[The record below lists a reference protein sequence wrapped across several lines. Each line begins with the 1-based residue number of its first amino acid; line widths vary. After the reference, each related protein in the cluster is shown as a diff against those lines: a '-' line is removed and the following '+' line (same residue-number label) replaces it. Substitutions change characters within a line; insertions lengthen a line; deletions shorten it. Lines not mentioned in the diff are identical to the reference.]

1 MGRRIFIAINLPE
14 DIKKRLADFYDN
26 WPDLPVRW
34 TKKDNLH
41 ITLVFLGFTRDED
54 LMEIISKTQAAV
66 KKHSPFRIELSKICY
81 GPKGMKS
88 PKMIWAEGEK
98 SKELAALQK
107 DIEMALT
114 FNPVASGF
122 NNIIPVA
129 SREIHAFSPHITLAR
144 INQMEWRRQEPEEI
158 PEISEDIDMSFEA
171 VSVEIMESELKRSGP
186 VYNILESI
194 NLED

>member
-1 MGRRIFIAINLPE
+1 MGRRIFIAINLLE

-54 LMEIISKTQAAV
+54 LMEVITKTRSAV
-66 KKHSPFRIELSKICY
+66 KKHSQFKIELNKICY

-107 DIEMALT
+107 DIELALT
-114 FNPVASGF
+114 FNPASGF
-122 NNIIPVA
+122 NNIIPPPG
-129 SREIHAFSPHITLAR
+129 REVRAFSPHITLAR
-144 INQMEWRRQEPEEI
+144 INQMEWRRQEPDEV
-158 PEISEDIDMSFEA
+158 PEISEDIDISFEA
-171 VSVEIMESELKRSGP
+171 ISVEVMESELKRSGP

-194 NLED
+194 DLED